1 MSGGIL
7 DYETY
12 WSPDPKG
19 LGNLDRLVDLFN
31 EVSRDYRV
39 VLFPPSGSIH
49 PMNREMHDALSA
61 FSEKDRFIPCA
72 YINPNLYDAVEEL
85 DTAVNEYG
93 FRGMKLM
100 PTIHRYN
107 VDCVVTH
114 PIMRK
119 ARDLAIP
126 VTIHSSSEG
135 CYPQL
140 IGRLAESFPD
150 VPIIMDHSGYRYFQA
165 EALEVGRRHKNLY
178 FGLSLVTE
186 PAYIDQVSS
195 KIGVDKLIYGSNAPA
210 GIPKIGLMVYE
221 YTELATEEKELALG
235 KNLAGLLRL

>member
-1 MSGGIL
+1 MSARIL

-12 WSPDPKG
+12 WSPEPNG
-19 LGNLDRLVDLFN
+19 RGNLDRLVELFN
-31 EVSRDYRV
+31 EVSRDYRA

-49 PMNREMHDALSA
+49 PMNKEMHDALA
-61 FSEKDRFIPCA
+61 GFPEEDRFIPCA

-85 DTAVNEYG
+85 DTAINEYG
-93 FRGMKLM
+93 FMGMKLM

-119 ARDLAIP
+119 ARDLAVP

-135 CYPQL
+135 CFPQL
-140 IGRLAESFPD
+140 IGRLAENFPD
-150 VPIIMDHSGYRYFQA
+150 VPVIMDHSGYRYFQK
-165 EALEVGRRHKNLY
+165 EALEAGRRHKNLY

-195 KIGVDKLIYGSNAPA
+195 MIGADRLIYGSNAPA
-210 GIPKIGLMVYE
+210 GVPKIGRMVYE
-221 YTELATEEKELALG
+221 YTKLTEEEKEMAHG